1 MHGKDHPQADFA
13 TVLAGEL
20 DLIEQ
25 LRSDSAPPATADTP
39 PSVYARAHAAQLAG
53 LAFSGGGIRS
63 ATFNLGILQALASSG
78 MLPKF
83 DYLSTVSGGG
93 YIGGWLSA
101 WLHRQAGKNGIV
113 NQAAVEQFQS
123 LLKTH
128 PSDSGMRK
136 PDDTTGFPPVEN
148 VAVRYLRRYSNYLTP
163 RLGLSGD
170 MLAAVSIFLRN
181 LTLIQFSLITMLAG
195 VLLTAHVLV
204 SWSAGFAA
212 GVPTPLLWLQ
222 EFADLLGW
230 GWPFIGAALSLYFAV
245 WSTGRLLGTRS
256 TPSQAAAHHD
266 HAARA
271 GYEVFLSVIVPCTI
285 AGWLFATGVV
295 SWPDELRLTE
305 LGPIGAIG
313 ARLNRHLALGDTGL
327 DALLWVVCATL
338 AYGSAWGLG
347 YVAARLRGTDVPSA
361 ASNARNDLA
370 GNGRPLA
377 LLFAGMCAGAV
388 LGLLLFAAARQ
399 VSDSDSLIDIW
410 YAVAFGT
417 PLFLLALSFVVTV
430 HIGIAR
436 RQFSEHDREWWA
448 RLGGLVLL
456 TAATWTMIFVLVIY
470 ATPFVHWLAGGGP
483 AALAAW
489 AGGSGL
495 GAWLARSPA
504 TGKLGGGGW
513 KELVTRLAP
522 WLFVIGLTIVVAH
535 LLHVILLEGFT
546 DTGYERQA
554 VPVFG
559 TAVECTLQRLHE
571 LAVRDVFAAWVG
583 IWLLFAL
590 VSWRFDINLFSLH
603 AMYSNRLT
611 RAFLGASNAGHRQPN
626 PFTGFDPFDDVLF
639 HTLSTQRPIPLIN
652 TAINMTGGDDLA
664 WQTRRSTSFTFTP
677 CWSGFET
684 RSTQGKTLGSYCPT
698 DRYAD
703 GLHLGTLIAVS
714 GAAAS
719 PNMGYHTAPA
729 VSALLTAFNLRLGRW
744 CGNPAHPDVWHR
756 CSPWFAAK
764 PILAELTGSATA
776 QADWI
781 NLTDGGHFENLGVY
795 ELVRRRCRFIIVTD
809 AGCDPHYEF
818 EDLANLIRKCWTDFG
833 VDIRF
838 KDFDP
843 MHRKDGGRYAGSH
856 GVVGRIRY
864 PDGPGGKKIEGVIVY
879 LKCALTGDE
888 LPDIRQYADAH
899 AEFPHQ
905 TTADQYFD
913 ENQFEAYRHLGYH
926 IGADAVAALAAQ
938 CNAEPADLRVADVIA
953 RFTRKT

>member
-1 MHGKDHPQADFA
+1 MHGKDHPQAGFA

-20 DLIEQ
+20 DLLEQ
-25 LRSDSAPPATADTP
+25 LRSDTAAPTPPADDPGVAPPPPAT
-39 PSVYARAHAAQLAG
+39 VYARAHAAQLSG

-63 ATFNLGILQALASSG
+63 ATFNLGILQALARTG
-78 MLPKF
+78 MLGRF

-101 WLHRQAGKNGIV
+101 FLHRQAATDGV
-113 NQAAVEQFQS
+113 VDQAAVERFQA

-170 MLAAVSIFLRN
+170 MLAAISIFLRN
-181 LTLIQFSLITMLAG
+181 LTLIQFSLITLLAG
-195 VLLTAHVLV
+195 LLITAHVLV
-204 SWSAGFAA
+204 AWSAGFAA
-212 GVPTPLLWLQ
+212 GVPTPLRWL
-222 EFADLLGW
+222 EELASLLGW
-230 GWPFIGAALSLYFAV
+230 GWPFVGAALALFIAV
-245 WSTGRLLGTRS
+245 WFTGRLLSRRGIS
-256 TPSQAAAHHD
+256 PQDSGS
-266 HAARA
+266 A
-271 GYEVFLSVIVPCTI
+271 GREVFVKIILPCTV
-285 AGWLFATGVV
+285 AGWWFATGVT

-305 LGPIGAIG
+305 LGPIGDFG
-313 ARLNRHLALGDTGL
+313 DMLNRSTGNRLGDTAL
-327 DALLWVVCATL
+327 DALLWVLCATG
-338 AYGSAWGLG
+338 AYALAWGLG
-347 YVAARLRGTDVPSA
+347 FVATRSHGSNTANSA
-361 ASNARNDLA
+361 ANAGDDIM
-370 GNGRPLA
+370 GGGRPLA
-377 LLFAGMCAGAV
+377 LLIAGACAGAV
-388 LGLLLFAAARQ
+388 LGLLLFAAARH
-399 VSDSDSLIDIW
+399 VSESATVIDIW

-417 PLFLLALSFVVTV
+417 PLFLLGLSFVVTV
-430 HIGIAR
+430 HIGVAR

-456 TAATWTMIFVLVIY
+456 CAGAWTLIFVLVIY

-483 AALAAW
+483 AALGAW

-495 GAWLARSPA
+495 GAWLARSPS
-504 TGKLGGGGW
+504 TGTPGAGGW
-513 KELVTRLAP
+513 KELVTRMAP
-522 WLFVIGLTIVVAH
+522 WLFVIGLTIIVAH
-535 LLHVILLEGFT
+535 ITHIALLDGFT
-546 DTGYERQA
+546 EQGYVRQA

-571 LAVRDVFAAWVG
+571 LTVRQVFVAWIG

-603 AMYSNRLT
+603 ALYSNRLT
-611 RAFLGASNAGHRQPN
+611 RAFLGASHAGRRQPN

-639 HTLSTQRPIPLIN
+639 HALSTQRPIPLIN

-698 DRYAD
+698 NRYAG

-719 PNMGYHTAPA
+719 PNMGYHTSPA

-744 CGNPAHPDVWHR
+744 CGNPAHPGVWEL
-756 CSPWFAAK
+756 CSPRFAAK

-795 ELVRRRCRFIIVTD
+795 ELVRRRCRFVLVTD
-809 AGCDPHYEF
+809 AGCDPNHEF

-838 KDFDP
+838 ESFDP
-843 MHRKDGGRYAGSH
+843 MHRKGDSRYSSCH
-856 GVVGRIRY
+856 GAVGHIRY
-864 PDGPGGKKIEGVIVY
+864 PDGPDGILLY

-899 AEFPHQ
+899 KEFPHE

-926 IGADAVAALAAQ
+926 IAASAVAALEAHCGAH
-938 CNAEPADLRVADVIA
+938 PRDLSMDELSRRLQRRI
-953 RFTRKT
+953 